1 MKSTIFNS
9 LHSKYYDLTY
19 TKKGYAEEATFFDS
33 LIQKYGRAGTKT
45 LASFGAGTLN
55 HERFLSQKDYVI
67 TGVDF
72 SKRMVALA
80 KEKIKKEKLR
90 DMTVEQGDM
99 RSWRTD
105 KKFDAVLSMFNVVSY
120 CNDLKELG
128 QVIATAAKVLEP
140 NGVFIFDCWNAQA
153 VKKDPPRTRFAKFTD
168 GTTELYRL
176 TEATPIDGG
185 EAIELSIELLEIKKK
200 KLTGRET
207 ENHRVRAWHLSD
219 IETLLNKNGLP
230 LSLACE
236 FGNAK
241 LPISDKKWAMT
252 IVAKKR

>member
-19 TKKGYAEEATFFDS
+19 EKKDYAGEASFFDS
-33 LIQKYGRAGTKT
+33 LIKKYGRAGTKT

-55 HERFLSQKDYVI
+55 HERFLSKKGYSI

-72 SKRMVALA
+72 SERMVALA

-90 DMTVEQGDM
+90 DLTIEHGDM
-99 RSWRTD
+99 RFWKTD
-105 KKFDAVLSMFNVVSY
+105 KKFDATISMFNVVSY
-120 CNDLKELG
+120 CENLKELE
-128 QVIATAAKVLEP
+128 QVIASAGNALAPK
-140 NGVFIFDCWNAQA
+140 GVFIFDCWNAEA
-153 VKKDPPRTRFAKFTD
+153 VKKDPPRTRFVKFTD
-168 GTTELYRL
+168 GATELYRL

-185 EAIELSIELLEIKKK
+185 EAIDLSIELLEIKKG

-207 ENHRVRAWHLSD
+207 ENHRVRAWHLRD
-219 IETLLNKNGLP
+219 IKKLLDKNGLT
-230 LSLACE
+230 LSIACQ

-241 LPISDKKWAMT
+241 LPISDKKWVMT
-252 IVAKKR
+252 IVAKKL